1 MIIYEIFYRMNME
14 DNFMRYGGTP
24 VYEQAL
30 GVYNRLTDVGY
41 NVQIRVDGR
50 VVK

>member
-30 GVYNRLTDVGY
+30 GVYNSLTDVGY
-41 NVQIRVDGR
+41 NVQIRVDGK